1 MAVFVALGAFLMTL
15 AGGWTA
21 QRVTDRRHLVL
32 GLAGGLMLGVVGL
45 DLLPEALRAADDE
58 IHGVPAALLLFVAGF
73 LLAHLVER
81 LLAARRAAHGA
92 VEHTAVRDEPVRYE
106 AVQYGPVERA
116 TVRHEPVPPEAVE
129 GAAAE
134 QGPVRRGVAEHVAV
148 PREGIEGAAAE
159 HGAAEHT
166 AVPREGIEGAA
177 AEHGAAEHTA
187 VPYGAVEG
195 AAAEQGPVRHAAAEH
210 TAVPHDAVDRD
221 AAEHRHRSPEVGLT
235 AAAAM
240 VGHSLMD
247 GVAIGASFQ
256 VGGGMGT
263 AVALAVIAH
272 DFADGFNTFTLTRLY
287 GNARRK
293 ALAMLFADAV
303 APVAGA
309 AASAFL
315 AIPENVLGGYL
326 GLFGG
331 ALLYLAAAEILPE
344 AHHAH
349 PARSTLLCTVA
360 GVAFIWLVVGVTG

>member
-45 DLLPEALRAADDE
+45 DLLPEALEAADTE
-58 IHGVPAALLLFVAGF
+58 VYGVPAALLLFVAGF

-92 VEHTAVRDEPVRYE
+92 DE
-106 AVQYGPVERA
+106 
-116 TVRHEPVPPEAVE
+116 
-129 GAAAE
+129 
-134 QGPVRRGVAEHVAV
+134 
-148 PREGIEGAAAE
+148 
-159 HGAAEHT
+159 
-166 AVPREGIEGAA
+166 
-177 AEHGAAEHTA
+177 
-187 VPYGAVEG
+187 
-195 AAAEQGPVRHAAAEH
+195 
-210 TAVPHDAVDRD
+210 HDAR
-221 AAEHRHRSPEVGLT
+221 APEVGLT

-247 GVAIGASFQ
+247 GIAIGASFQ
-256 VGGGMGT
+256 VGGSMGT

-272 DFADGFNTFTLTRLY
+272 DFADGFNTFTLARLY

-293 ALAMLFADAV
+293 ALAMLYADAA

-315 AIPENVLGGYL
+315 TIPEPLLGGYL

-360 GVAFIWLVVGVTG
+360 GAAFIWLVVGVSG

>member
-81 LLAARRAAHGA
+81 LLATRRAAHGA
-92 VEHTAVRDEPVRYE
+92 VEH
-106 AVQYGPVERA
+106 A
-116 TVRHEPVPPEAVE
+116 TVRHE
-129 GAAAE
+129 AAE
-134 QGPVRRGVAEHVAV
+134 CG
-148 PREGIEGAAAE
+148 AAE
-159 HGAAEHT
+159 HGPVQHGAAACEAAEHGSIQREAAEHGPVQHAAAEHT
-166 AVPREGIEGAA
+166 AVQHE
-177 AEHGAAEHTA
+177 
-187 VPYGAVEG
+187 
-195 AAAEQGPVRHAAAEH
+195 AAEH
-210 TAVPHDAVDRD
+210 TAVPHDT
-221 AAEHRHRSPEVGLT
+221 AEHRHRSPEVGLT

-315 AIPENVLGGYL
+315 AIPEDVLGGYL

>member
-45 DLLPEALRAADDE
+45 DLLPEALRAAGTE
-58 IHGVPAALLLFVAGF
+58 VHGVPAALLLFVAGF

-81 LLAARRAAHGA
+81 TLAARRASHGGD
-92 VEHTAVRDEPVRYE
+92 EHNH
-106 AVQYGPVERA
+106 RA
-116 TVRHEPVPPEAVE
+116 
-129 GAAAE
+129 
-134 QGPVRRGVAEHVAV
+134 
-148 PREGIEGAAAE
+148 
-159 HGAAEHT
+159 
-166 AVPREGIEGAA
+166 
-177 AEHGAAEHTA
+177 
-187 VPYGAVEG
+187 
-195 AAAEQGPVRHAAAEH
+195 
-210 TAVPHDAVDRD
+210 
-221 AAEHRHRSPEVGLT
+221 PEVGLT

-256 VGGGMGT
+256 VGDSMGT

-272 DFADGFNTFTLTRLY
+272 DFADGFNTFTLTSLY

-293 ALAMLFADAV
+293 AYAMLFADAL
-303 APVAGA
+303 APVVGA
-309 AASAFL
+309 AASSFL
-315 AIPENVLGGYL
+315 AIPEGLLGGYL

-331 ALLYLAAAEILPE
+331 VLLYLAAAEILPE
-344 AHHAH
+344 AHHEH

-360 GVAFIWLVVGVTG
+360 GAAFIWLVVGMTG